1 MTAYTINVHVAD
13 DTPIAAQFL
22 NCGSGDFASLQ
33 IGESYI
39 FLRGDNVERLA
50 GVLNDYIAA
59 RATPG
64 SAVYLPVAA

>member
-1 MTAYTINVHVAD
+1 MTAYTIHVHVED
-13 DTPIAAQFL
+13 DTPIAARFF
-22 NCGSGDFASLQ
+22 GSGKFTSLQ
-33 IGESYI
+33 IGDASI

-64 SAVYLPVAA
+64 SAVYLPAAA

>member
-1 MTAYTINVHVAD
+1 MATHCTVNVHTDD
-13 DTPIAAQFL
+13 DTPINARFFDSATD
-22 NCGSGDFASLQ
+22 DFTSLQ
-33 IGESYI
+33 IGDASV

-64 SAVYLPVAA
+64 REQSVSA

>member
-1 MTAYTINVHVAD
+1 MATAYSFNVHTED

-22 NCGSGDFASLQ
+22 NCVSGGFAALQ
-33 IGESYI
+33 IGDASI

-59 RATPG
+59 RATPDYDQSV
-64 SAVYLPVAA
+64 SA